1 MASATH
7 FGENDNNPFGD
18 HADDNLLDE
27 AADWLLRLEAAP
39 EDETIRAALRAW
51 IDADPSH
58 AEAFRQVERMWH
70 VSGSLSAR
78 RVRAGMRPPRRR
90 TAFVA
95 AAAALAACL
104 VLAFYPTLSL
114 QIRADHATA
123 TGEVRDV
130 VLADGS
136 TVILGAGSAIAVSY
150 DDGRR
155 RVELLKGQA
164 FFDVAAMPTRPF
176 SVDAAGVRATVTGTR
191 FAVHVGEDD
200 VDVTLAEGAVEVT
213 RIGAADAP
221 VRLQPGDRAQVAR
234 AGGAVETA
242 GVAAAEIAAWR
253 SGRLI
258 VRGESL
264 ADVAETLGRYIPGLV
279 VIGDAVLGR
288 AQITGNFDLT
298 HPVEALDAAVRAQNG
313 TVTRVTPYLTVIRG
327 R

>member
-1 MASATH
+1 MASATD
-7 FGENDNNPFGD
+7 FGENDNDPFGD
-18 HADDNLLDE
+18 HADDHLLDE
-27 AADWLLRLEAAP
+27 AAEWLLRLEAMP

-51 IDADPSH
+51 IRADPSH

-70 VSGSLSAR
+70 VSGRLSAR
-78 RVRAGMRPPRRR
+78 RVRAGMRPARRR

-114 QIRADHATA
+114 HLRADHVTA

-136 TVILGAGSAIAVSY
+136 TVTLGAVSAIAVSY

-155 RVELLKGQA
+155 RVELLQGQA
-164 FFDVAAMPTRPF
+164 FFDVATMPARPF

-191 FAVHVGEDD
+191 FAVHVGEDN
-200 VDVTLAEGAVEVT
+200 VDVTLAEGAVEVS
-213 RIGAADAP
+213 RIGTADAP

-234 AGGAVETA
+234 AGGEVETA
-242 GVAAAEIAAWR
+242 GVAVAEIAAWR

-264 ADVAETLGRYIPGLV
+264 AGVAETLDRYIPGII
-279 VIGDAVLGR
+279 VIGDAALGR
-288 AQITGNFDLT
+288 TQITGNFDLA
-298 HPVEALDAAVRAQNG
+298 HPAEALDAAVRAQNG
-313 TVTRVTPYLTVIRG
+313 TVTRVTPYLTVIRA